1 MKTQRATAL
10 VLVLSMGFGSLA
22 MAQDR
27 DGRDGRRDGPQV
39 QQQHRDNRSDWRG
52 DRRDDRRDDRRAD
65 FRGDR
70 HGAGPD
76 HNFYR
81 GGRLPSQYRSRQYVV
96 DNWRAHRLSAP
107 PRGYHWVQTGP
118 DYVLAAIATGVI
130 TQIILSH

>member
-27 DGRDGRRDGPQV
+27 DGRRDGPQGDRQGWS
-39 QQQHRDNRSDWRG
+39 QQDRRDDRRT

-65 FRGDR
+65 FRNDR
-70 HGAGPD
+70 RGAGPD

-81 GGRLPSQYRSRQYVV
+81 GGRLPSQYRGHQYVV
-96 DNWRAHRLSAP
+96 NDWRRHHLNAP

-130 TQIILSH
+130 AQILLSQ